1 LGIAIE
7 LADQP
12 VAIFRGAHGQIV
24 NEVFDLL
31 SAGLSQG
38 GSSTVVSGVGFHES
52 SIEVV
57 LADQQAEAVAET
69 RLAVVVAVV
78 SVRGWP
84 ALIR

>member
-52 SIEVV
+52 SIELV
-57 LADQQAEAVAET
+57 LANEQTKTVAET
-69 RLAVVVAVV
+69 RLAVVVAVI
-78 SVRGWP
+78 SIRRNL
-84 ALIR
+84 ALIG